1 MHKLSVFLHPLQAY
15 VCHISSLPIMELGWS
30 SSNTHQLFS
39 PDSWLWNLYWSP
51 IQVDIQNLQ
60 WDRND
65 SRCSW
70 NKTFTGITIYT
81 NTVYTNTTN
90 YSLPNSNHWWKRIW
104 QIAEKH
110 WRNTGSM
117 QNSTLLTNNIPARE
131 TALSAWL
138 RKSHRNPGF
147 RSDYIKIRL
156 QHESSW
162 PPVSKALIP
171 SIKAIATITPYSR
184 TELRQFSVVRKNDVN
199 CVDFTLPVIFHTVE
213 VAINGLWWLVGKG
226 WTNDMRL
233 FLMQKLLFLDHAWTT
248 EH

>member
-70 NKTFTGITIYT
+70 NKTFTGITVYT

-117 QNSTLLTNNIPARE
+117 QNSTLLNQQHSCSRNSIICMTAKVSQKPWLPQRLHQNSAPARIE
-131 TALSAWL
+131 LASSV
-138 RKSHRNPGF
+138 KSTHP
-147 RSDYIKIRL
+147 
-156 QHESSW
+156 QH
-162 PPVSKALIP
+162 KGNCNND
-171 SIKAIATITPYSR
+171 SI
-184 TELRQFSVVRKNDVN
+184 L
-199 CVDFTLPVIFHTVE
+199 
-213 VAINGLWWLVGKG
+213 
-226 WTNDMRL
+226 
-233 FLMQKLLFLDHAWTT
+233 
-248 EH
+248 

>member
-1 MHKLSVFLHPLQAY
+1 MIHDVAETKPSLESPSTPTPFTPTPRTTPFLIRTTDGKEFDRLQKN
-15 VCHISSLPIMELGWS
+15 IEETLG
-30 SSNTHQLFS
+30 QC
-39 PDSWLWNLYWSP
+39 
-51 IQVDIQNLQ
+51 
-60 WDRND
+60 R
-65 SRCSW
+65 
-70 NKTFTGITIYT
+70 
-81 NTVYTNTTN
+81 TV
-90 YSLPNSNHWWKRIW
+90 PF
-104 QIAEKH
+104 
-110 WRNTGSM
+110 
-117 QNSTLLTNNIPARE
+117 LTNNIPARE

-156 QHESSW
+156 QHEASW